1 MIKNRTIIAIVCIF
15 LALLLSFGVVPLLNK
30 ASSSKVEIVRLTADI
45 KTGAMIT
52 DNIIEIVKV
61 GEYNLPD
68 SVIKDK
74 SEVVG
79 KYATAD
85 LFTGDYITPSK
96 ITVNIDT
103 TESILNSLDN
113 DEMAISINVDF
124 NTSLSGKLEVGDIVS
139 LITKKDDELADIPTE
154 LTYVEVIA
162 VTAGDGKDTNNN
174 TEKSDSESGLPKTV
188 TFRANAE
195 QATLIALN
203 DGNIHIA
210 LVHRGDK
217 EVAQQY
223 LNLQKTHLQG
233 VDSDTENNDDEQ
245 TRSDEDE

>member
-52 DNIIEIVKV
+52 DSVIEIVKV

-74 SEVVG
+74 SEVIG

-85 LFTGDYITPSK
+85 LFSGDYITPSK

-139 LITKKDDELADIPTE
+139 LITKKEDDIAEIPD
-154 LTYVEVIA
+154 VEVIA

>member
-45 KTGAMIT
+45 KTGTMIT

-85 LFTGDYITPSK
+85 LFSGDYITPSK

-139 LITKKDDELADIPTE
+139 LITKKEDDIAEIPE
-154 LTYVEVIA
+154 QLTYV
-162 VTAGDGKDTNNN
+162 AGDGKETNNN